1 MALFQ
6 NKSAAMSLPKSRKI
20 HGIEI
25 KKVPIGRYIEAM
37 REMEDLPGLIVHE
50 LFPGKSMAEI
60 MQSFTEA
67 DEGFAISLLGKLLV
81 VLPER
86 LIEVICR
93 VVGLEKEAALERLT
107 PKELL
112 DIVQAF
118 WALNDLTDFFR
129 SVSGLLKAKL
139 PAQKTGSSD
148 GSPSRKAS
156 E

>member
-25 KKVPIGRYIEAM
+25 KKVPIGRYIEVM
-37 REMEDLPGLIVHE
+37 REMEDLPGIIVHE

-60 MQSFTEA
+60 VESFSKA

-86 LIEVICR
+86 LIEVICQ
-93 VVGLEKEAALERLT
+93 VIGIQKETAMEKLT
-107 PKELL
+107 PGELL
-112 DIVQAF
+112 DIVQGF
-118 WALNDLTDFFR
+118 WALNDLTDFFK
-129 SVSGLLKAKL
+129 SVSGLVKAKL
-139 PAQKTGSSD
+139 PAQSTGSSD
-148 GSPSRKAS
+148 GSQSAKAS
-156 E
+156 A